1 MSGVWLFENGV
12 VRLVENPGAESYDGS
27 RQGSQRRRKVLV
39 HTASNEVITSYSALE
54 QKLSSLGWER
64 YYDDPDLLQFHKR
77 STVHLISLPKDFNK
91 LKSMH
96 MYDIV
101 VKNRNVFEV
110 RDM

>member
-1 MSGVWLFENGV
+1 MNGV
-12 VRLVENPGAESYDGS
+12 SVFKNGVGRLAEDPGGEVSG
-27 RQGSQRRRKVLV
+27 GIGIRRRKVLI
-39 HTASNEVITSYSALE
+39 HIPTNEVIKSNADLE
-54 QKLSSLGWER
+54 RKLSSVGWER

-101 VKNRNVFEV
+101 VKNRDIFEV